1 MAAAAEASQDRRR
14 LGALRALSRPEA
26 PLAAIGIRKAV
37 PDDAEAISALIL
49 WFADRYLADPDDRAA
64 AEPFFA
70 LHTPEAIRRTLS
82 SDRFRH
88 HVATS
93 PDGELVGVVC
103 VRDVTH
109 LRLLF
114 VDERHHGRGI
124 GSRLWALAQE
134 EALAAG
140 NPGRF
145 TVNSALGAVSFYER
159 FGFVV
164 TGEEVHRDGIAFA
177 PMVLDER

>member
-1 MAAAAEASQDRRR
+1 MSRSGPSSAAVTFREAS
-14 LGALRALSRPEA
+14 
-26 PLAAIGIRKAV
+26 

-49 WFADRYLADPDDRAA
+49 SFADRYLADPDDRAA
-64 AEPFFA
+64 AEPFFSI
-70 LHTPEAIRRTLS
+70 HTPEAIRRTLS
-82 SDRFRH
+82 SNRLRY

-93 PDGELVGVVC
+93 PGREVVGVVC

-114 VDERHHGRGI
+114 VEERHHGRGI
-124 GSRLWALAQE
+124 GSRLWAVAKA

-145 TVNSALGAVSFYER
+145 TVNSSLGAVSFYAQ

-164 TGEEVHRDGIAFA
+164 AGEEVHKDGVAFV
-177 PMVLDER
+177 PLLLDEC